1 MPFFADNYYNRFMKS
16 KLYLLVILYLF
27 FACSGSLF
35 CIGEKTISLGGD
47 AIWKMAE
54 YKAGIT
60 EASLVRT
67 GPVLILSS
75 KGEPRISDATL
86 ATARSV
92 EVIGASAGNSSSQRR
107 AAGLFYASERA
118 KPSPDLFLS
127 FDEGHQERFRDSSG
141 NYLINTSPSLTAVD
155 RRYAR
160 SGAGAALFSGPD
172 INRKEHSPLTVKAQ
186 RNSALFAA
194 NKRIGDFSIEFWM
207 NPQNLENGEQILLWI
222 SSLPAQS
229 TKGTRVT
236 AADHIFQR
244 ILCVASKN
252 RLQWSFLGFF
262 LSPDVRQSL
271 DIIIK
276 GQSAIVPKTWSH
288 HLIRFDSVTGMIEYS
303 VNGKVEAIDYATP
316 TRREGGEVYTPVAG
330 EGGEFVLGGGFSG
343 LMDEFMIHGGLA
355 PAPAVQ
361 KYPLP
366 GGRIE
371 TSAIDLGDGSNNVL
385 KVEASGG
392 RTQIQNARTGSEY
405 KRTGRFLFSDD
416 SEMQFFIRGSNNPY
430 RWDSAWYP
438 VTPGSDI
445 EGSVNGR
452 YVQLRV
458 DFYPSAD
465 GEASPYL
472 EELRVTYMPDEP
484 PLPPA
489 RLTAVAM
496 DGAVQLQWRSSPDSN
511 TLGYLVYYG
520 STGSD
525 YLGEDAASG
534 VSPVDVGKRNTVIID
549 GLKNG
554 TLYYF
559 RVAAYS
565 KKDPDK
571 IAATHIEPR
580 HIGDFSTEVRARPLT
595 GLSKK

>member
-1 MPFFADNYYNRFMKS
+1 MPFFADYNNRFMKS
-16 KLYLLVILYLF
+16 KAYLMVILYLLF
-27 FACSGSLF
+27 PCSGSLF
-35 CIGEKTISLGGD
+35 CIGEKTISLGGGD
-47 AIWKMAE
+47 ILKLAD
-54 YKAGIT
+54 YRAGIT
-60 EASLVRT
+60 EASFLRT
-67 GPVLILSS
+67 GPVVILSS
-75 KGEPRISDATL
+75 QNRPAAGPVSSAERPK
-86 ATARSV
+86 
-92 EVIGASAGNSSSQRR
+92 ASA
-107 AAGLFYASERA
+107 ASMMRGF
-118 KPSPDLFLS
+118 PLDLLLS
-127 FDEGHQERFRDSSG
+127 FDEGRHERFRDSAG
-141 NYLINTSPSLTAVD
+141 NYQIYTSPSLATVD

-160 SGAGAALFSGPD
+160 TGAGAALFSSPD
-172 INRKEHSPLTVKAQ
+172 INRKDSYNPLTVKAQ
-186 RNSALFAA
+186 SNSALFAA
-194 NKRIGDFSIEFWM
+194 NKRIGDFSLEFWL

-229 TKGTRVT
+229 TRGTRISAT
-236 AADHIFQR
+236 DHIFQR

-262 LSPDVRQSL
+262 LSPDVRKSL
-271 DIIIK
+271 DITIR

-303 VNGKVEAIDYATP
+303 VNGKVEAIDYATS

-355 PAPAVQ
+355 PVPATQ
-361 KYPLP
+361 KYPLR

-371 TSAIDLGDGSNNVL
+371 TGAIDLGDGSNNVL

-392 RTQIQNARTGSEY
+392 KTQIQNAKTGSEY
-405 KRTGRFLFSDD
+405 KQNGRFLFSDD

-452 YVQLRV
+452 YVQLAV

-472 EELRVTYMPDEP
+472 EELRVTYLPDEP

-496 DGAVQLQWRSSPDSN
+496 DGAVQLQWRNSPDSN
-511 TLGYLVYYG
+511 TQGYLVYYG
-520 STGSD
+520 SSSSGD
-525 YLGEDAASG
+525 YFGEDAAQG
-534 VSPVDVGKRNTVIID
+534 ISPVDAGKRNSIIIE

-565 KKDPDK
+565 KKAPDK
-571 IAATHIEPR
+571 AVVAQTETR
-580 HIGDFSTEVRARPLT
+580 HIGEFSAEVRARPLT
-595 GLSKK
+595 GNNKK

>member
-1 MPFFADNYYNRFMKS
+1 MKS
-16 KLYLLVILYLF
+16 KLYLIAVLYLLF
-27 FACSGSLF
+27 PCSGSLF
-35 CIGEKTISLGGD
+35 CIGEKTISLGGGD
-47 AIWKMAE
+47 IWKLPG

-60 EASLVRT
+60 EASLIRT
-67 GPVLILSS
+67 GSVLILASGPQGRTDPAFS
-75 KGEPRISDATL
+75 AER
-86 ATARSV
+86 TAAR
-92 EVIGASAGNSSSQRR
+92 EG
-107 AAGLFYASERA
+107 
-118 KPSPDLFLS
+118 SPLDLLLS
-127 FDEGHQERFRDSSG
+127 FDEGRHERFRDSAG
-141 NYLINTSPSLTAVD
+141 NYQINTSPSLTAVD

-160 SGAGAALFSGPD
+160 SGAGAVLFSGS
-172 INRKEHSPLTVKAQ
+172 NNNHKGYNPLTVKAQ
-186 RNSALFAA
+186 GNSALFAA
-194 NKRIGDFSIEFWM
+194 NKRIGDFSIEFWL

-229 TKGTRVT
+229 ARGMRSSPE
-236 AADHIFQR
+236 DHIYQR

-262 LSPDVRQSL
+262 LSPDTKRSL
-271 DIIIK
+271 DINIT
-276 GQSAIVPKTWSH
+276 GQSAVVPKTWSH

-303 VNGKVEAIDYATP
+303 VNGKVEAIDYASS

-330 EGGEFVLGGGFSG
+330 EGGAFVLGGDFSG

-355 PAPAVQ
+355 PDPAIR
-361 KYPLP
+361 KYSMR

-371 TSAIDLGDGSNNVL
+371 TDAIDLGDGRNSVL
-385 KVEASGG
+385 MIEASGG
-392 RTQIQNARTGSEY
+392 RTQIQNAKTGSEY
-405 KRTGRFLFSDD
+405 KRNGKFLFSDD

-438 VTPGSDI
+438 VTPGADI
-445 EGSVNGR
+445 EGSVSGR
-452 YVQLRV
+452 YVQLAV

-472 EELRVTYMPDEP
+472 EELRVTYLPDEP

-496 DGAVQLQWRSSPDSN
+496 DGAVQLQWKNSPDSS
-511 TLGYLVYYG
+511 TTGYLVYYG

-525 YLGEDAASG
+525 YFGEDAAPG
-534 VSPVDVGKRNTVIID
+534 ASPIDVGKRNSVIID

-559 RVAAYS
+559 RVAAYNH
-565 KKDPDK
+565 KDPVNVT
-571 IAATHIEPR
+571 ALQRTEY
-580 HIGDFSTEVRARPLT
+580 HIGDFSAEARARPLQQSI
-595 GLSKK
+595 SKK

>member
-1 MPFFADNYYNRFMKS
+1 MKS
-16 KLYLLVILYLF
+16 KLYLMVILYLL

-35 CIGEKTISLGGD
+35 GIGEKTISLGGD
-47 AIWKMAE
+47 AIWKMAD
-54 YKAGIT
+54 YRAGIT

-92 EVIGASAGNSSSQRR
+92 EVAGAGAGNSGSPRGR
-107 AAGLFYASERA
+107 PATGLFYNTERA
-118 KPSPDLFLS
+118 KPAPDLLLS
-127 FDEGHQERFRDSSG
+127 FDEGHHERFRDSSG
-141 NYLINTSPSLTAVD
+141 NYQIYTSSSLTAVD

-160 SGAGAALFSGPD
+160 SGAGAVLFSGPD

-186 RNSALFAA
+186 GNSALFAA
-194 NKRIGDFSIEFWM
+194 NKRIGDFSIEFWL
-207 NPQNLENGEQILLWI
+207 NPQNMENGEQILLWI

-229 TKGTRVT
+229 TRGTRV
-236 AADHIFQR
+236 AATDHIFQR
-244 ILCVASKN
+244 ILCVSSKN

-303 VNGKVEAIDYATP
+303 INGKVEAIDYATS

-343 LMDEFMIHGGLA
+343 LMDEFMIHGGVAPSLA
-355 PAPAVQ
+355 IQ
-361 KYPLP
+361 KYPLR

-371 TSAIDLGDGSNNVL
+371 TGAIDLGDGSNNVL

-405 KRTGRFLFSDD
+405 KRNGRFLFSDN

-438 VTPGSDI
+438 VTPGLDI
-445 EGSVNGR
+445 EGSVSGR
-452 YVQLRV
+452 YVQLAV

-465 GEASPYL
+465 GETSPYL

-484 PLPPA
+484 PLPPT

-496 DGAVQLQWRSSPDSN
+496 DGAVQLQWRSSPDAN
-511 TLGYLVYYG
+511 TIGYLVYYG
-520 STGSD
+520 SSASGD
-525 YLGEDAASG
+525 YLGEDAALG
-534 VSPVDVGKRNTVIID
+534 VSPVDVGKRNSVIID

-559 RVAAYS
+559 RVAAYG
-565 KKDPDK
+565 KKDPDT
-571 IAATHIEPR
+571 IAATHIDPR

-595 GLSKK
+595 GLSKR